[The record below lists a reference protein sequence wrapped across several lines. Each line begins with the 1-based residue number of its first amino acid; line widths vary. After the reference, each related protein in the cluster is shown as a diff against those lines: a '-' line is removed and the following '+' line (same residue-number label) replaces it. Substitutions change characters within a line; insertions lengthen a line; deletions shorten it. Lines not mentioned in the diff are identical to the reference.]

1 MATAAPL
8 ADDDPGR
15 IAASAFI
22 GADLADSDALLAAA
36 NPRTYPD
43 GAVLCRQGDPADT
56 FFVITNGV
64 VALTQQLGD
73 MTRNVALRQRGE
85 FFGEMGLLEG
95 RPRSATATAQGTTTV
110 LEVSEAAF
118 QRILGE
124 HPKLALALVRG
135 LVANVRAADLAA
147 LIELQ
152 SSNLALKS
160 ALDSLQHAQA
170 GLVQKE
176 RLERELEIA
185 GQVQRSLLPPPF
197 DPRGSFSFAGRN
209 RPARHVGGDL
219 FDVIAIDSDR
229 VALVLADVSDKG
241 VQAALFMAVTR
252 TLFRAHAGHGAAPA
266 EVAAHVHRSLRDL
279 APESDMFVTAFY
291 GELDLRDGSLRYV
304 RAGHDEPLLCAADGS
319 ITRLTGRGRFLGAI
333 DGFEVAE
340 RDAHIEPGGAV
351 IIYSDGI
358 TDATAPDGRTYPL
371 ETLTAVVTTQLRGSA
386 EAMADAI
393 MRDVAAH
400 TAGSP
405 LADDVTVLVVK
416 RDAV

>member
-1 MATAAPL
+1 MVTASPT
-8 ADDDPGR
+8 ADDDPGK
-15 IAASAFI
+15 IAAAAFA
-22 GADLADSDALLAAA
+22 GADLADSEALLAAA
-36 NPRTYPD
+36 SSRTYPD
-43 GAVLCRQGDPADT
+43 GAVLCRQGDAADT
-56 FFVITNGV
+56 FFVITHGV

-73 MTRNVALRQRGE
+73 MTRTVALRQRGE

-95 RPRSATATAQGTTTV
+95 RPRSATATAQGITTV
-110 LEVSEAAF
+110 LEVSESAF

-147 LIELQ
+147 LVELQ
-152 SSNLALKS
+152 SANLALKA
-160 ALDSLQHAQA
+160 ALDSLQQAQA

-197 DPRGSFSFAGRN
+197 DPRGSFSFEGRN
-209 RPARHVGGDL
+209 RPARQVGGDL
-219 FDVIAIDSDR
+219 FDVIALGPDR

-252 TLFRAHAGHGAAPA
+252 TLFRAHAHHGTAPA
-266 EVAAHVHRSLRDL
+266 DVAARVHRSLREL
-279 APESDMFVTAFY
+279 APESDMFATAFY
-291 GELDLRDGSLRYV
+291 AELNLHDGCLRYV
-304 RAGHDEPLLCAADGS
+304 RAGHDEPLLCTPDGT

-333 DGFEVAE
+333 DGFDVEE
-340 RDAHIEPGGAV
+340 RAVCVEPGSALV
-351 IIYSDGI
+351 IYSDGI
-358 TDATAPDGRTYPL
+358 TDAVAPDGRPYPVDSL
-371 ETLTAVVTTQLRGSA
+371 ATVIRDQLAGGAASI
-386 EAMADAI
+386 ADAI

-400 TAGSP
+400 TAGAP

-416 RDAV
+416 RSVD